1 MGLSRTAIQLLL
13 EESSVRPFQ
22 GSVATLGRQHV
33 YFTWDEFLQ
42 FATAARA
49 VVPAG
54 IVPRLHREP
63 KLCANRYAADDS
75 VMAGLGFTELVTID
89 YSNYEDVAEL
99 LDLNQPDTPPQ
110 MQNRFDVILDIGTIE
125 HVFHLPNVLAHLHR
139 MLKPQGR
146 VIHLTPAANF
156 LDHGFYCFSP
166 TFFADYYAA
175 NRYQIHQIRLCRYSQ
190 KDNVNSPMQGFDY
203 LQPKSW
209 QFEVGSLDDCTYNT
223 WVVARKTPES
233 TAGAIPQQSFYVR
246 QWADSRSLNSPSGID
261 LGAPAAGKADRL
273 LKLTAGWPFAHR
285 LAQGLVSV
293 WRNQLQ
299 RYRRRHRFPL
309 PKACEYH

>member
-13 EESSVRPFQ
+13 EESSARPFQ

-33 YFTWDEFLQ
+33 YFTWEQFLQ
-42 FATAARA
+42 FAAAARVA
-49 VVPAG
+49 VPAG
-54 IVPRLHREP
+54 ITPRLHRDP
-63 KLCANRYAADDS
+63 KLSAKGYAADNC
-75 VMAGLGFTELVTID
+75 VMAGLGFKDLVTID
-89 YSNYEDVAEL
+89 CSNYEDIAEL
-99 LDLNQPDTPPQ
+99 LDLNQPETPPHL
-110 MQNRFDVILDIGTIE
+110 QNRFDVILDVGTIE

-139 MLKPQGR
+139 MLKPHGR
-146 VIHLTPAANF
+146 VIHLSPKGNF

-175 NRYQIHQIRLCRYSQ
+175 NRYQIHQLRSCRYSQ

-209 QFEVGSLDDCTYNT
+209 QFEVSSLDDCTYNT
-223 WVVARKTPES
+223 WIVAQKTCDS

-246 QWADSRSLNSPSGID
+246 RWADSNSSNSSSVTD
-261 LGAPAAGKADRL
+261 QCAPAEGKADRL

-285 LAQGLVSV
+285 LAQGLVSA
-293 WRNQLQ
+293 WRSQLQ

-309 PKACEYH
+309 PKVCEYH